1 MENAGFLFAA
11 FALVW
16 VFLFVYVM
24 VLFNRQQKL
33 RQEIETLKESLKEKA
48 SD

>member
-16 VFLFVYVM
+16 AGVFAY
-24 VLFNRQQKL
+24 VLFLSIRQGRLQREL
-33 RQEIETLKESLKEKA
+33 GSLKEQLKEREA
-48 SD
+48 K